1 MTEFNRNPRRRSRF
15 FFILAFLF
23 LSLTLSLFPAGQA
36 RAEESELDRM
46 MSLTLHRSVLTKG
59 VDMAT
64 LESILRRGEIVIVD
78 ETTGGTIPSLV
89 AAGAMINAPPE
100 EVWKTLSD
108 FSRFPEWVPQTEK
121 AISQVKGNRV
131 DVDYTIGFKIGFIHT
146 TINYSV
152 AQRLDR
158 PRRIDWVGTGGDI
171 KKTFGYMELFP
182 AENGKKTMFF
192 YAAWAVPQ
200 HLLLRKFLESEPV
213 LDQMI
218 SMSTASVFV
227 KKLKEQIEKGQ
238 PAAPPVAPLS
248 RIDLVKT
255 PVETLLALSARGPVL
270 LFEDPTPEETAAGVQ
285 PLVTNWSIFNL
296 PPETVYQE
304 VIDYPQYGIYLPTVD
319 KAEWIKPAGNTGDVE
334 YKLTIQLPVFSKN
347 IKYQLSQEFFPGQ
360 KINWKYLQGDKF
372 VNSGSWELIPL
383 EGGKK
388 TLGFYRNRYTVQNLG
403 TLADLAMKAIPDVQL
418 AIKAVVSSTYIRAT
432 RDWLETP
439 PSAKEPLKLLKKKK
453 RIPEIRRLAEERVR
467 KQ

>member
-1 MTEFNRNPRRRSRF
+1 MRDSHPVFRRAQAVLLPV
-15 FFILAFLF
+15 FIF
-23 LSLTLSLFPAGQA
+23 LSLIICFFPAGQA

-46 MSLTLHRSVLTKG
+46 MNLTLHRSVLTKG

-64 LESILRRGEIVIVD
+64 LESILQRGEIVVVD
-78 ETTGGTIPSLV
+78 ETTKGDIPWLV
-89 AAGAMINAPPE
+89 AAGAIINAPPE

-121 AISQVKGNRV
+121 AISKVTGNRV
-131 DVDYTIGFKIGFIHT
+131 DVDYTIGFKLGFIHT

-152 AQRLDR
+152 AQRLDP

-182 AENGKKTMFF
+182 AAGGKKTMFF

-213 LDQMI
+213 LDMMI

-227 KKLKEQIEKGQ
+227 KKLKEQIEKNQ
-238 PAAPPVAPLS
+238 PAPPPATPES
-248 RIDLVKT
+248 RTDLVKT
-255 PVETLLALSARGPVL
+255 PVETLIALSSRGPVL
-270 LFEDPTPEETAAGVQ
+270 LFENPTPEEIANGVQ

-296 PPETVYQE
+296 PPEQVYQE
-304 VIDYPQYGIYLPTVD
+304 VADYPQYGIYLPTVD
-319 KAEWIKPAGNTGDVE
+319 KAEWVKQAGNTGEVE
-334 YKLTIQLPVFSKN
+334 YKLTIQLPILSKKT
-347 IKYQLSQEFFPGQ
+347 KYRLSQEFFPGQ

-383 EGGKK
+383 EGGRK
-388 TLGFYRNRYTVQNLG
+388 TLGFYRNRYTVQDLG
-403 TLADLAMKAIPDVQL
+403 TMANLAMKAIPDVQL

-439 PSAKEPLKLLKKKK
+439 QSAREPLKLLKKKK
-453 RIPEIRRLAEERVR
+453 RIMEIRHLAEERAK

>member
-1 MTEFNRNPRRRSRF
+1 MTDFLNPRRARASL
-15 FFILAFLF
+15 FIVFLF
-23 LSLTLSLFPAGQA
+23 LCLSLNLFPAGQA
-36 RAEESELDRM
+36 RAAETDLDRM
-46 MSLTLHRSVLTKG
+46 MSLTLHRSVLTRG

-64 LESILRRGEIVIVD
+64 LESVLRRGEIVIVD
-78 ETTGGTIPSLV
+78 ETTGGDIPWLV

-121 AISQVKGNRV
+121 AISTVKGDRV
-131 DVDYTIGFKIGFIHT
+131 DVAYTIGFRFGFIHT

-152 AQRLDR
+152 AQRLDP

-182 AENGKKTMFF
+182 AEGGKKTMFF
-192 YAAWAVPQ
+192 YAAWAIPQ

-213 LDQMI
+213 LDMMI

-227 KKLKEQIEKGQ
+227 KKLKEQVEKGKTASPP
-238 PAAPPVAPLS
+238 PAAES
-248 RIDLVKT
+248 RADLVKT
-255 PVETLLALSARGPVL
+255 PVETLLALSSRGPVL
-270 LFEDPTPEETAAGVQ
+270 LFEDPTPEETAAGVE

-296 PPETVYQE
+296 PPEQVYQE
-304 VIDYPQYGIYLPTVD
+304 VTDYPQYGIYLPTVD
-319 KAEWIKPAGNTGDVE
+319 KAEWIRQAGNTGEVE
-334 YKLTIQLPVFSKN
+334 YKLTIQLPVLSK
-347 IKYQLSQEFFPGQ
+347 KTRYQLSEEFFPGQ
-360 KINWKYLQGDKF
+360 KVTWKYLKGDKF
-372 VNSGSWELIPL
+372 VNSGSWEIIPL

-388 TLGFYRNRYTVQNLG
+388 TLGFYRNRYTVQDLG
-403 TLADLAMKAIPDVQL
+403 TLANLVMKAIPDVQL

-439 PSAKEPLKLLKKKK
+439 QSAKEPLKLLKKKK
-453 RIPEIRRLAEERVR
+453 RIQEIRRLAEERAI